1 MAQEFQSRIIE
12 LTDSVLSESITTDAL
27 IRLMTDLNK
36 QSPPKEIIHL
46 FLELAHLPGVAKMIS
61 SAGLTDVWLKQIC
74 SFIIKSQYH
83 VGSLFKQRAD
93 RYGQKTAFKIISGEN
108 LNCLLYTSPS
118 PRDRG

>member
-1 MAQEFQSRIIE
+1 MTQEFQSRIIE

-46 FLELAHLPGVAKMIS
+46 FLELAHLPGVAKIIS
-61 SAGLTDVWLKQIC
+61 AAGLTDVWLKQIC

-83 VGSLFKQRAD
+83 HIRFFHSIKFYNTLLKYHCQNVFKQ
-93 RYGQKTAFKIISGEN
+93 KMKKCISF
-108 LNCLLYTSPS
+108 LIS
-118 PRDRG
+118 